1 MLGVLVATVVL
12 EGANIWLHYRSIHSS
27 DSKQG
32 GPVTTCS
39 RVLKSLSNCILKM
52 FNVFLGYLVML
63 SVMSMNIWLFVAAI
77 LGSGLGHLFMRPLLL
92 ARFPVHEEN
101 AATVPETE
109 ILSVRRKDLCHE
121 TSANETAPMLA

>member
-27 DSKQG
+27 DSKKG

-39 RVLKSLSNCILKM
+39 RVLKSLSNCVLKM
-52 FNVFLGYLVML
+52 FNVCLGYLVML

-77 LGSGLGHLFMRPLLL
+77 LGSGLGHLFVRPLLL
-92 ARFPVHEEN
+92 ARFPVHEEK
-101 AATVPETE
+101 AATVPEAE
-109 ILSVRRKDLCHE
+109 ILSVRRKDPCHE
-121 TSANETAPMLA
+121 TSTNETVPMLA